1 MNKKITL
8 LMAVFFALAACS
20 EDVDQELDQQTSGLE
35 EGYFPDSDGS
45 GGTKPFTDESPHYSS
60 PWDINEWNTEQVWH
74 VFANLTGPDPSI
86 QLIFAFTP
94 YIGLAYYDGH
104 DDGLYHDNMGVV
116 ADFNTGL
123 YPNLYANGHEIGNF
137 IPANSIVMNNYGMGD
152 MDFAITSSTTHCP
165 VFDGNAG
172 VSNGGQYFAINPALA
187 NPMEQRLLADY
198 GKVFFY
204 KYDIFHPS
212 NPAVVIQSG
221 YVMPLCDETLSLDW
235 YPLTDVPLVGTQIS
249 VNIPGK
255 AIPVDLYYHQQY
267 REIIIEHFN
276 GYPHSDPFFYGGE
289 TYEVHYSTNLSYT
302 QLLFF

>member
-1 MNKKITL
+1 
-8 LMAVFFALAACS
+8 
-20 EDVDQELDQQTSGLE
+20 
-35 EGYFPDSDGS
+35 
-45 GGTKPFTDESPHYSS
+45 
-60 PWDINEWNTEQVWH
+60 
-74 VFANLTGPDPSI
+74 
-86 QLIFAFTP
+86 
-94 YIGLAYYDGH
+94 
-104 DDGLYHDNMGVV
+104 MGVV

-187 NPMEQRLLADY
+187 TAVEQQLLADY

-221 YVMPLCDETLSLDW
+221 YVMPLCDETSSPNWLR
-235 YPLTDVPLVGTQIS
+235 LTDIPGPTGTQIS

-255 AIPVDLYYHQQY
+255 PMPVDLYYHAPSTSPS
-267 REIIIEHFN
+267 REIIIERFN
-276 GYPHSDPFFYGGE
+276 GYLHSETFPYGGE
-289 TYEVHYSTNLSYT
+289 TYEVNYTPNLFYT
-302 QLLFF
+302 QLLFFEH

>member
-1 MNKKITL
+1 
-8 LMAVFFALAACS
+8 MAVFFALAACS

-45 GGTKPFTDESPHYSS
+45 GGIKPFTVDSPYYS
-60 PWDINEWNTEQVWH
+60 PWDIDDWNTEQVWH

-104 DDGLYHDNMGVV
+104 DDGLYHDNMGMV
-116 ADFNTGL
+116 ADFTTGL
-123 YPNLYANGHEIGNF
+123 FPNLYANGHEIGNF
-137 IPANSIVMNNYGMGD
+137 IPANTIVMNNYGMGD

-187 NPMEQRLLADY
+187 TAVEQQLLADY

-212 NPAVVIQSG
+212 NPTVVIKSG
-221 YVMPLCDETLSLDW
+221 YVMPLCDETLSTYWL
-235 YPLTDVPLVGTQIS
+235 PLTDVPLVGTQIS
-249 VNIPGK
+249 VNIPGQ
-255 AIPVDLYYHQQY
+255 AAPVDLYYHQDSK
-267 REIIIEHFN
+267 EIILEYLS
-276 GYPHSDPFFYGGE
+276 YPHSETFLYGGE
-289 TYEVHYSTNLSYT
+289 PYEVHYSTNWSYT
-302 QLLFF
+302 QLLFSEQ